1 MIKTTAVEK
10 EEVLECADIVE
21 SNFFYQMNKA
31 CYKSYTL
38 ESVHEWA
45 ESDNPTPQCCDES

>member
-10 EEVLECADIVE
+10 EEVLECVDIVE

-31 CYKSYTL
+31 RYKSYIL
-38 ESVHEWA
+38 ESVHK
-45 ESDNPTPQCCDES
+45 